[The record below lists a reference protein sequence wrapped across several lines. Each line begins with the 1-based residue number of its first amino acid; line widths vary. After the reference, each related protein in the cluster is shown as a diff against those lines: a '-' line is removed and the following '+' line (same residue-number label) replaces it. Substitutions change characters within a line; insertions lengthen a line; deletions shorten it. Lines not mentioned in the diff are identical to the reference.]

1 MHQRYLGGSH
11 SDYESINGNLNVGG
25 WADPGVPYDGD
36 GSAWARVHKLRDNYK
51 AVKTWVDVPQ
61 YIDFIYSGFLADA
74 RMSTGVS
81 GPSLR
86 EAASS
91 STSTTPMGSFNLL
104 PTHGTGNPHTGPL
117 SVPQAGRQAGDGPGS
132 LFSTLFAGGDPDYRV
147 LLADRIYKAYFNEG
161 ALTPA
166 RTAAPLNVRC
176 DELEAVFV
184 AEAARWGYR
193 TPADWLAVRE
203 DVSSRWLPTR
213 TEVVLGELR
222 AAGLYPGLDAALLN
236 QLGGV
241 VRAGFE
247 VFFTDPPKGDIF
259 FTIDGSDPR
268 LPGGVLA
275 PAARRYAAGAL
286 PIRPGSPLLSSIAT
300 RPVIDRNT
308 VLKVRACEGKQWSAL
323 NETYFQTDGGALKP
337 GEITIMELN

>member
-1 MHQRYLGGSH
+1 MGRCAAVHRFYILWIFGRCE
-11 SDYESINGNLNVGG
+11 DEYRCVGPIT
-25 WADPGVPYDGD
+25 PG
-36 GSAWARVHKLRDNYK
+36 
-51 AVKTWVDVPQ
+51 
-61 YIDFIYSGFLADA
+61 SGFKFYINDADGFFQFA
-74 RMSTGVS
+74 SHPWYGE
-81 GPSLR
+81 PSYR
-86 EAASS
+86 TAQRA
-91 STSTTPMGSFNLL
+91 P
-104 PTHGTGNPHTGPL
+104 
-117 SVPQAGRQAGDGPGS
+117 GRQAGDGPGS